1 MCFLITLVI
10 LSLLLLILIP
20 LYLIENVS
28 CGIFYVD
35 YTYGNSVNIGDYIQS
50 IAAMQFCKAKQTIY
64 IERDSINKYRGKKIK
79 VIMNAWWRIN
89 KMNMIPSNKINPLY
103 ISYHLDNPESITL
116 DYLNHLKK
124 YEPIG
129 CRDVN
134 TANTLNKMGIK
145 SYFSGCLTLTL
156 GNTYSNNYLPTSK
169 VIYFSDCP
177 LCDRYK
183 EFILN
188 YIKNITSYS
197 NYTIIKIN
205 HEYSKSITH
214 QNRFS
219 LADNTLRKYQS
230 AFLVL
235 TSRLH
240 ACLPCLAMNTS
251 VILIRNNL
259 DNRFTGLIDFTNYM
273 IFNSTKPY
281 TRVVQKNGNIINP
294 NNYLNYSSKLEKTV
308 KDFLLYT

>member
-20 LYLIENVS
+20 IYLIENVS

-156 GNTYSNNYLPTSK
+156 GKTYSNNYLPTSK

-177 LCDRYK
+177 LCNRHK

-205 HEYSKSITH
+205 HEYSKNVTH
-214 QNRFS
+214 QKRFS

-259 DNRFTGLIDFTNYM
+259 DKRFTGLIDFTNYM